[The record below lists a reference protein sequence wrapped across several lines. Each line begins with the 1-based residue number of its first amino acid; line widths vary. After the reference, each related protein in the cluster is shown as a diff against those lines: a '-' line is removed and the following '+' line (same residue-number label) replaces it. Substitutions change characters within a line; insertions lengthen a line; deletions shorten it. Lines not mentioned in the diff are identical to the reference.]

1 MEEDMN
7 TKLENIY
14 SKTMDYF
21 IKNKDTDPEL
31 FLKVGSDSEV
41 GFAILYT
48 PPIYNPKILI
58 CGQNPGNFGYEWD
71 DHYNQEMLNGSIP
84 KVNTY
89 TAGRNSTD
97 YPFGFARFI
106 RSQFDLTQERR
117 ELLDSDT
124 VGMNIWPF
132 QHPKTPAITKSRE
145 EYFKNFHRNSI
156 QAIRAINPK
165 NIICLSVKA
174 FDVINKER
182 AKDVLAHEYGGRYSA
197 KGHFGDIP
205 VYLVGHPSSR
215 TPDDLLYDELD
226 STISQI
232 QSQ

>member
-21 IKNKDTDPEL
+21 IKNKDKDPEL

-58 CGQNPGNFGYEWD
+58 CGQNPGDFGYKWN

-84 KVNTY
+84 KVNSY
-89 TAGRNSTD
+89 TAGRNSDD

-117 ELLDSDT
+117 KLLDEDT

-132 QHPKTPAITKSRE
+132 QYHGTPKITKSRK
-145 EYFKNFHRNSI
+145 EYFKNFNRNSI
-156 QAIRAINPK
+156 EVIRAINPK

-174 FDVINKER
+174 FDVINKEK
-182 AKDVLAHEYGGRYSA
+182 ATDVLVHEYGGRYSA
-197 KGHFGDIP
+197 KGYFGDIP
-205 VYLVGHPSSR
+205 VYLVGHPSSH
-215 TPDDLLYDELD
+215 TPKNLLRDELD
-226 STISQI
+226 KTISEI